1 MHNITDGQLQ
11 IANLARVE
19 DTWLPPSHR
28 TCKNRLWDSFV
39 YILSGQ
45 VDYHFADGRDFTFR
59 EGDVHY
65 LPLHCAYTMDVH
77 PGGLH
82 YIVCDFTSTSPGPRQ
97 DLWFS
102 AKTPQIYEKL
112 FRELDLRFSGQAP
125 SRMAAS
131 LAILFQIYAQI
142 VKDHHPSYLS
152 GSAKKKILNAQ
163 TYILRNLADRELSVK
178 ALAEQ
183 AKMSEVHFRRLFH
196 DLFGISPVKYILT
209 ARIGKAKSM
218 LGLSEL
224 RLEEIAAQTGFSSTA
239 HLCAAFKTA
248 TGLTPSQYR
257 RQLSE

>member
-1 MHNITDGQLQ
+1 MHDITDGQLQ

-39 YILSGQ
+39 YILSGK
-45 VDYHFADGRDFTFR
+45 VDYHFADGRDFTFGA
-59 EGDVHY
+59 GDIHY

-77 PGGLH
+77 VGGLH
-82 YIVCDFTSTSPGPRQ
+82 YIVCDFNCTSSGKRQ
-97 DLWFS
+97 DLWLS
-102 AKTPQIYEKL
+102 AKNPQIYEKL
-112 FRELDLRFSGQAP
+112 FRELDLRFSGQTP

-131 LAILFQIYAQI
+131 LAILFQIYAQL
-142 VKDHHPSYLS
+142 VKESHPSYIS
-152 GSAKKKILNAQ
+152 GAAKKKILSAQ
-163 TYILRNLADRELSVK
+163 TYILRNLADRTLSVK
-178 ALAEQ
+178 FLAEQ

-196 DLFGISPVKYILT
+196 DLFGISPVKYLLS
-209 ARIGKAKSM
+209 ARVEKARSL

-224 RLEEIAAQTGFSSTA
+224 RLEDIAAQAGFSSTA

-248 TGLTPSQYR
+248 TNLTPTQYR